1 MGYWIGLENVV
12 CVCLDVL
19 WCGFVVFLNWIES
32 IVLVCRF
39 MLVMEYKWR
48 GVGEGVLCK
57 EIKGRKLGKVVLVGV
72 VEGNREYLD

>member
-48 GVGEGVLCK
+48 GVGEGLERVCCV
-57 EIKGRKLGKVVLVGV
+57 RKLR
-72 VEGNREYLD
+72 VESWGR